1 MKCCFNKKFLAVS
14 LLAIAGGFFCSAQ
27 ENEAIGV
34 DRYALFVGSNMGGQN
49 TQRLYYAES
58 DAIAFLKTMK
68 EIGGIPQSNAV
79 LLLDPTKDDL
89 NDAMDSVSELIRR
102 NSRRSKR
109 SEFLFYYSG
118 HSDETALQLGNAN
131 YSFSELKAAITSV
144 PSDVHVVILDSCY
157 SGNFIRTKGGQKT
170 KPFLLDDSSIVKGHA
185 YLSSS
190 SSQEYSQESDEIG
203 SSFFTNAMLTGLRGA
218 ADSSGDKKV
227 TLNELY
233 SYAFNE
239 TLSKTENSSVGPQH
253 PNYNITLVGSGDLV
267 LSDIS
272 NSDSVVMLSEGLK
285 GRVIIRDKNGKL
297 VSEINKNSGK
307 PVFLALEKGDYSATI
322 IKDTVTLQG
331 NFPVTS
337 GRVYEISEKSF
348 NAVATSANR
357 VRGEVSETND
367 EEVAEETDAEEDEN
381 TQFIPFEFSLVANE
395 ISRNFGKN
403 IVTPFSLGVIRSHI
417 YRVNG
422 VMASGIE
429 NEADYV
435 HGIQGAGIFNMAG
448 TLHGVQGAG
457 IYNWSEHEA
466 YGVQG
471 AGIFNRA
478 DSLHGV
484 QGASIY
490 NWSEHEA
497 YGIQGASIF
506 NKAGDVRGVQGA
518 GFYNI
523 SGNLTGL
530 QAAGFFNKADV
541 TSSGAQVAGIANI
554 ANEVGRFD
562 LQIAG
567 ITNYTEKLGSG
578 AFQIGI
584 VNIAEELEGFQ
595 LGLVNYSKNGLFEF
609 DLSYCSNNQMSF
621 TLNSGN
627 RNWYCIIGVW
637 KPLYY
642 FDSLED
648 SLFGTVFGFGTR
660 TYIKE
665 KFNLDFEG
673 IIHSAFYYEDESDDK
688 NKDDNYHFSS
698 DTILSYRLIF
708 GYKPANHLRIYAGI
722 NTMLDFNIS
731 NNAYSRMYKM
741 IDLNFCD
748 AFHIYPEIQIGI
760 KYCLNE

>member
-1 MKCCFNKKFLAVS
+1 MKCCFNKKFLAVT
-14 LLAIAGGFFCSAQ
+14 LIAIAGGFFCSAQ

-331 NFPVTS
+331 SFPVTS

-348 NAVATSANR
+348 NVIATSAHR
-357 VRGEVSETND
+357 LRGGEGSEDAEKAENAIAEVSE
-367 EEVAEETDAEEDEN
+367 EDPDI
-381 TQFIPFEFSLVANE
+381 QFLPFEFSLVSNE
-395 ISRNFGKN
+395 ISRQFGKK
-403 IVTPFSLGVIRSHI
+403 IVAIFSLGLIRSQI
-417 YRVNG
+417 FKVNG
-422 VMASGIE
+422 LMLSGIE
-429 NEADYV
+429 NEAEYV
-435 HGIQGAGIFNMAG
+435 NGAQLAGIFNTAG
-448 TLHGVQGAG
+448 RVHGVQEAA
-457 IYNWSEHEA
+457 IFNSSENEV
-466 YGVQG
+466 YGVQE
-471 AGIFNRA
+471 AGIFNKA
-478 DSLHGV
+478 KDLMGF
-484 QGASIY
+484 QAAG
-490 NWSEHEA
+490 
-497 YGIQGASIF
+497 IF
-506 NKAGDVRGVQGA
+506 NIAEDVRGVQVAGIFNIANDFTGA
-518 GFYNI
+518 
-523 SGNLTGL
+523 
-530 QAAGFFNKADV
+530 QVAGIFNKAD
-541 TSSGAQVAGIANI
+541 TINSGCAQVAGIANCSK
-554 ANEVGRFD
+554 EVHD
-562 LQIAG
+562 LQVAG
-567 ITNYTEKLGSG
+567 ICNVTEKLGKNN
-578 AFQIGI
+578 FQIGI
-584 VNIAEELEGFQ
+584 VNIAKESAGFQ
-595 LGLVNYSKNGLFEF
+595 IGLVNYSKTGIFEF
-609 DLSYCSNNQMSF
+609 GTSLNSNDQMSF

-627 RNWYCIIGVW
+627 QHFYCILGCW
-637 KPLYY
+637 KPVHDLFTYKNSEDHITAYLY
-642 FDSLED
+642 
-648 SLFGTVFGFGTR
+648 GFGTR
-660 TYIKE
+660 FIKDS
-665 KFNLDFEG
+665 FNFDFEG
-673 IIHSAFYYEDESDDK
+673 WISNAFYRVDKDEDKEDD
-688 NKDDNYHFSS
+688 DHFDYHYKS
-698 DTILSYRLIF
+698 DTLVTYRFVF
-708 GYKPANHLRIYAGI
+708 GYQPVKHFRVFAAASAMCNFY
-722 NTMLDFNIS
+722 
-731 NNAYSRMYKM
+731 NADEACSRMFKM
-741 IDLNFCD
+741 VDINCGDRV
-748 AFHIYPEIQIGI
+748 HIYPQIEVGV
-760 KYCLNE
+760 KYSLND

>member
-1 MKCCFNKKFLAVS
+1 MKSCFNKKLLAVS
-14 LLAIAGGFFCSAQ
+14 LIAIAGGFFCSAQ
-27 ENEAIGV
+27 ESEAVGV

-118 HSDETALQLGNAN
+118 HSDENALQLGNAN

-170 KPFLLDDSSIVKGHA
+170 KPFLLDDSTIVKGHA

-239 TLSKTENSSVGPQH
+239 TLSKTENSAVGPQH

-272 NSDSVVMLSEGLK
+272 NSDSVVMLAEGLK

-331 NFPVTS
+331 SFPVTS

-348 NAVATSANR
+348 NAVATSAHRLRGGEGSEDAEKAEVPEEDR
-357 VRGEVSETND
+357 VDSGTLTEDTMYVPFEVS
-367 EEVAEETDAEEDEN
+367 
-381 TQFIPFEFSLVANE
+381 FLMNE
-395 ISRNFGKN
+395 ITRNFHKKIETSFALSILHSN
-403 IVTPFSLGVIRSHI
+403 IYKVNGAMVSLGYNEAEI
-417 YRVNG
+417 VNG
-422 VMASGIE
+422 AQVALAV
-429 NEADYV
+429 NVAQD
-435 HGIQGAGIFNMAG
+435 
-448 TLHGVQGAG
+448 LHGVQVAYGTNFAHDFTGAQVVIGGNRGKNFKGAQAALILNRSNDFQGIQAAGIGNIAENYKGIQAAGICNGSDDFKGIQAAG
-457 IYNWSEHEA
+457 IYNGSKN
-466 YGVQG
+466 V
-471 AGIFNRA
+471 
-478 DSLHGV
+478 L
-484 QGASIY
+484 
-490 NWSEHEA
+490 
-497 YGIQGASIF
+497 GIQASGIA
-506 NKAGDVRGVQGA
+506 NKADNV
-518 GFYNI
+518 
-523 SGNLTGL
+523 TGL
-530 QAAGFFNKADV
+530 QAAGVVNVAKDV
-541 TSSGAQVAGIANI
+541 NGVQV
-554 ANEVGRFD
+554 
-562 LQIAG
+562 
-567 ITNYTEKLGSG
+567 
-578 AFQIGI
+578 
-584 VNIAEELEGFQ
+584 
-595 LGLVNYSKNGLFEF
+595 GLVNVAKDVSGVQIGLVNICNDGIIEIA
-609 DLSYCSNNQMSF
+609 SSF
-621 TLNSGN
+621 TSNRNFRVVMNSGN
-627 RNWYCIIGVW
+627 RHLYGIMGGIISGNI
-637 KPLYY
+637 
-642 FDSLED
+642 
-648 SLFGTVFGFGTR
+648 LFENYDGETSFNFIYGLGTR
-660 TYIKE
+660 YE
-665 KFNLDFEG
+665 KGIFNLDVE
-673 IIHSAFYYEDESDDK
+673 AFRIVDNDSSDEDESYGVDFCKAFIPSIRLEAGIKPVKHFNIFAGVSATCDYGESNRVY
-688 NKDDNYHFSS
+688 NKLERNIVIHFS
-698 DTILSYRLIF
+698 DDFRIL
-708 GYKPANHLRIYAGI
+708 
-722 NTMLDFNIS
+722 
-731 NNAYSRMYKM
+731 
-741 IDLNFCD
+741 
-748 AFHIYPEIQIGI
+748 PEFDVGV
-760 KYCLNE
+760 KYCIK